1 MNIPVRRIATGGFL
15 VGLGLLAGLV
25 LSVRLDFG
33 GAVATEN
40 EASADTRTAVV
51 PGELQSP
58 FVGVADK
65 VVPGVVAVS
74 TRGSRQDGDQ
84 RTFHPWGDLFE
95 DLFPEDMPRDHPP
108 TPRRRR
114 SSGSGSGFFMGQ
126 GDGYILTNNH
136 VVARAEEVSVTLSDG
151 TELAAEI
158 IGTDPATDVAVLKVD
173 PGDYDGALPSLQFG
187 DAEEMRVGDWA
198 IAVGNP
204 FGQLAGTFTVGV
216 ISAKGRSD
224 LNIMG
229 GSPAYQNF
237 IQTDASINFGNSG
250 GPLVN
255 IRGEVIGM
263 NTAINAAGQGIGFAI
278 PINLAERIA
287 DDLID
292 DGRVVRG
299 YLGILPQEL
308 TPELAESMD
317 VEGIEGILVG
327 DVLADTPAE
336 RGGLET
342 GDIITEL
349 NGRAVADVNEFRIRI
364 ADQKVGEK
372 IRLDVLRDGKTK
384 RLDIVLEERPD
395 TIVASSR
402 DGGKTE
408 WAGLSVD
415 DLDSARAQRMSEQL
429 RDQEGVLVVGI
440 EPDSPADEAGIQPG
454 DIIKEIGNVEIADTG
469 DYVAAVKKYE
479 EKKAV
484 AILLKR
490 GNQTLYVGV
499 RP

>member
-1 MNIPVRRIATGGFL
+1 MNHRLTRIATGAFL
-15 VGLGLLAGLV
+15 IGAGLLGGLV
-25 LSVRLDFG
+25 LSVQLDFG
-33 GAVATEN
+33 GAVATDN
-40 EASADTRTAVV
+40 RAAADTRSAVV
-51 PGELQSP
+51 PSDLQSP
-58 FVGVADK
+58 FVVVAEK

-74 TRGSRQDGDQ
+74 TRGGAPQGDQ
-84 RTFHPWGDLFE
+84 RMFHPWGDFFE
-95 DLFPEDMPRDHPP
+95 DLFPEEGGPQDSA
-108 TPRRRR
+108 PRRPRPQ
-114 SSGSGSGFFMGQ
+114 GSGSGFFMAHRE
-126 GDGYILTNNH
+126 GYILTNNH
-136 VVARAEEVSVTLSDG
+136 VVAKADEVTVTLSDG
-151 TELAAEI
+151 SELDAEI
-158 IGTDPATDVAVLKVD
+158 VGQDPATDVAVLKVD
-173 PGDYDGALPSLQFG
+173 PKDHDGALPSLEFG

-216 ISAKGRSD
+216 ISAKGRTD

-278 PINLAERIA
+278 PINLAQRIA

-292 DGRVVRG
+292 DGKVVRG

-317 VEGIEGILVG
+317 AVGTKGILVG
-327 DVLADTPAE
+327 DVLAGTPAE
-336 RGGLET
+336 KGGLQT
-342 GDIITEL
+342 GDIITQL
-349 NGRAVADVNEFRIRI
+349 DGRSVSDVNEFRIQV
-364 ADQKVGEK
+364 ADRKVGET
-372 IRLDVLRDGKTK
+372 IHLDILRDSKKQT
-384 RLDIVLEERPD
+384 LDIVLEERPD
-395 TIVASSR
+395 TIVASAR
-402 DGGKTE
+402 GGGPKK
-408 WAGLSVD
+408 WAGLTVD
-415 DLDSARAQRMSEQL
+415 DLDSARAQRLPNL
-429 RDQEGVLVVGI
+429 RGEEGVLVVGV
-440 EPDSPADEAGIQPG
+440 EPGSPADDAGIQAG
-454 DIIKEIGNVEIADTG
+454 DVIKELGNVEIADTG
-469 DYVAAVKKYE
+469 DYAAAVQKYQ

>member
-1 MNIPVRRIATGGFL
+1 MNNPVTRVATGGFL

-25 LSVRLDFG
+25 LSVQLDFG
-33 GAVATEN
+33 GAIATEN
-40 EASADTRTAVV
+40 EVSADTRTAVV
-51 PGELQSP
+51 PTDLQSP

-65 VVPGVVAVS
+65 VVPGVVAIS
-74 TRGSRQDGDQ
+74 TRGSRSEGDRQ
-84 RTFHPWGDLFE
+84 TFHPWGDLFE
-95 DLFPEDMPRDHPP
+95 DLFPEDAPQDRSP

-114 SSGSGSGFFMGQ
+114 PSGSGSGFFMGM

-136 VVARAEEVSVTLSDG
+136 VIAKAEEVSVTLSDG
-151 TELAAEI
+151 TELSAEI
-158 IGTDPATDVAVLKVD
+158 VGADPATDVAVLKVD
-173 PGDYDGALPSLQFG
+173 PKDYDGSLPKLEFG

-237 IQTDASINFGNSG
+237 IQTDASIHFWNSG

-308 TPELAESMD
+308 TPELAESME
-317 VEGIEGILVG
+317 VEGTEGILVG

-336 RGGLET
+336 SGGLET
-342 GDIITEL
+342 GDIITKL
-349 NGRAVADVNEFRIRI
+349 NGQPVTDVNEFRILI
-364 ADQKVGEK
+364 ADQKVGES
-372 IRLDVLRDGKTK
+372 IRLDVLRDGRKE
-384 RLDIVLEERPD
+384 RLDVVLEERPD
-395 TIVASSR
+395 TIVASR
-402 DGGKTE
+402 GGGSGTAE
-408 WAGLSVD
+408 WAGLTVEDVD
-415 DLDSARAQRMSEQL
+415 SPRAQRMSEL
-429 RDQEGVLVVGI
+429 RGEEGVLVVGVD
-440 EPDSPADEAGIQPG
+440 PDSPADDAGIQPG

>member
-1 MNIPVRRIATGGFL
+1 MSHPVRRVATGGFL

-25 LSVRLDFG
+25 LSLQLDFG
-33 GAVATEN
+33 GVVATRN
-40 EASADTRTAVV
+40 EAVADTRNAVV
-51 PGELQSP
+51 PTTLESP
-58 FVGVADK
+58 FVGVADR
-65 VVPGVVAVS
+65 VVPGVVAIS
-74 TRGSRQDGDQ
+74 TRGSQADGDQ

-95 DLFPEDMPRDHPP
+95 DLFPDNPQQEVPS
-108 TPRRRR
+108 PRRRR
-114 SSGSGSGFFMGQ
+114 PQGSGSGFFIAHRE
-126 GDGYILTNNH
+126 GYILTNNH
-136 VVARAEEVSVTLSDG
+136 VIAKAEDVTVTLSDG
-151 TELAAEI
+151 TELKAEI
-158 IGTDPATDVAVLKVD
+158 VGQDPATDVAVVKVD
-173 PGDYDGALPSLQFG
+173 PKHYKGKLPSLEFG

-216 ISAKGRSD
+216 ISAKGRTD

-278 PINLAERIA
+278 PINLAQRIA
-287 DDLID
+287 DDLIE
-292 DGRVVRG
+292 DGKVVRG

-317 VEGIEGILVG
+317 VVGTEGILVG

-336 RGGLET
+336 KGGLHT
-342 GDIITEL
+342 GDIITKLE
-349 NGRAVADVNEFRIRI
+349 GRSVSDVNEFRILV
-364 ADQKVGEK
+364 ADQVVGET
-372 IRLDVLRDGKTK
+372 IHLEVLRDGKK
-384 RLDIVLEERPD
+384 KNLQVVLEERPD
-395 TIVASSR
+395 QVVASAP
-402 DGGKTE
+402 GGRGKAE
-408 WAGLSVD
+408 WAGLTVEA
-415 DLDSARAQRMSEQL
+415 LDSPRAQRLSDL
-429 RDQEGVLVVGI
+429 RDEEGVLVVAV
-440 EPDSPADEAGIQPG
+440 EPDSPADDAGIRPG
-454 DIIKEIGNVEIADTG
+454 DVIKEIGNVEIADTG
-469 DYVAAVKKYE
+469 DYAAAVEKYG

-490 GNQTLYVGV
+490 GNQTLYVGL